1 MKMAKVPSQ
10 ISTEVMESSMN
21 ANLKVGFIHMKRDQI
36 SDTAHKKSISVVKS
50 KTLINLEENMGEFLC
65 DLSVGKL

>member
-50 KTLINLEENMGEFLC
+50 KTSKSRTANYQVL
-65 DLSVGKL
+65 KLK